1 MPECAER
8 LAFRRYRR
16 SDAERT
22 SPPGDA
28 DPEFSLRLS
37 FKLSKVI
44 AQPTIKCMHGRNTS
58 APQQDEAGAR
68 DAGGQAARIGAQGVG
83 QGLAVRAGRCRSG
96 CSAGAETLESRG
108 EQALEVRAEAAR
120 GDTRRGQ
127 GARSAKRSRRNAAAP
142 GQREQDVARLV
153 GERPGITV
161 AELARQLSVDATGL
175 YAVVRRLQAEGQI
188 TKEGTALRPITAT
201 PEPLS
206 ATRPEPAAAASTP
219 HSPAEPP
226 PTGA

>member
-1 MPECAER
+1 
-8 LAFRRYRR
+8 
-16 SDAERT
+16 
-22 SPPGDA
+22 
-28 DPEFSLRLS
+28 
-37 FKLSKVI
+37 
-44 AQPTIKCMHGRNTS
+44 
-58 APQQDEAGAR
+58 
-68 DAGGQAARIGAQGVG
+68 
-83 QGLAVRAGRCRSG
+83 
-96 CSAGAETLESRG
+96 
-108 EQALEVRAEAAR
+108 
-120 GDTRRGQ
+120 
-127 GARSAKRSRRNAAAP
+127 
-142 GQREQDVARLV
+142 VARLV